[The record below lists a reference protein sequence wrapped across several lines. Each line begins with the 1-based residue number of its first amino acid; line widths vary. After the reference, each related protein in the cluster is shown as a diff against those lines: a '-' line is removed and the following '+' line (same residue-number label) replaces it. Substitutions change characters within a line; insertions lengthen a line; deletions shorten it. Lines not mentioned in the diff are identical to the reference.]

1 MSSASAAIVGFVF
14 AALAI
19 LLTVNEQPLLI
30 KLRKH
35 GYFADLQR
43 DLFWSA
49 TLFFFSTITTIVA
62 TFLLLPEIRY
72 TLVAA
77 AFFFAAG
84 SQRMIRAGRNF
95 FLTLELLS
103 NSK

>member
-43 DLFWSA
+43 DMFWSA
-49 TLFFFSTITTIVA
+49 TLFFCSTIITIVA

-84 SQRMIRAGRNF
+84 SLRMIRAGRNF
-95 FLTLELLS
+95 FKTLELLS
-103 NSK
+103 NGK